1 MSFLSLGLH
10 LPFLISS
17 SYTYVPRRK
26 DILSLRRMGYLA
38 IAVSY
43 DVEAIACDTTA
54 DIASLAP
61 AGKSLCMWYVIHFAF
76 WGSNFIP
83 VG

>member
-17 SYTYVPRRK
+17 SYTYVPCRK
-26 DILSLRRMGYLA
+26 DILNLRKMDYLA
-38 IAVSY
+38 TAVSY

-54 DIASLAP
+54 DIITSLAP

-76 WGSNFIP
+76 
-83 VG
+83 